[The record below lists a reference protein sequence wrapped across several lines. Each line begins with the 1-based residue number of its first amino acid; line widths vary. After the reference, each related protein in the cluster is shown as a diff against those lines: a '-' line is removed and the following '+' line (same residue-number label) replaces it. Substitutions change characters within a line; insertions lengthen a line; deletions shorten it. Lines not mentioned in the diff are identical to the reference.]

1 MNIYTQK
8 RRWKLAL
15 FLSAI
20 IIVTASLY
28 YSNIIVQKIAR
39 DERTNVQIWA
49 DAIHQKAHLV
59 NYQEQFFERLQ
70 EEERKRV
77 EIWAEAYKR
86 ILDASLT
93 DDITFYSSIIEKNTT
108 IPVILTNEKDS
119 IIFARNV
126 DFSLDEIKILKGK
139 LKREFTV
146 YPPIINSSYG
156 NTSYL
161 YYKDSRL
168 FTELRNVLN
177 NLIKTFFSEVVTNSA
192 SVPVIITDS
201 TRKNIITF
209 GNIDSTKIKSQKF
222 REKTINAMADENMP
236 IMIDLTD
243 QGIRYIFYRDS
254 SLLIQLRFYPYI
266 QLAIISLFLLIAY
279 VLFNTSRRSEQNQVW
294 VGLAKETAHQLGT
307 PLSSMMAWVEL
318 MKMEGKDNEVVKE
331 IEKDVQRLETITERF
346 SKIGSLTNL
355 EEENLVKIIYNSVDY
370 IKSRTSKN
378 IKFIINQPENII
390 IIAPVNLNLFE
401 WVIEN
406 LCKNAV
412 DAMSGIGTIKLEI
425 NEDEKQVFIDVCD
438 TGKGIPR
445 SKFKTVFIPGYTSKK
460 RGWGLGLSLSKRII
474 DNYHSGRIFV
484 KSSTLNKGTT
494 FRIILNKTR

>member
-1 MNIYTQK
+1 MI
-8 RRWKLAL
+8 
-15 FLSAI
+15 
-20 IIVTASLY
+20 
-28 YSNIIVQKIAR
+28 
-39 DERTNVQIWA
+39 
-49 DAIHQKAHLV
+49 
-59 NYQEQFFERLQ
+59 
-70 EEERKRV
+70 
-77 EIWAEAYKR
+77 
-86 ILDASLT
+86 
-93 DDITFYSSIIEKNTT
+93 
-108 IPVILTNEKDS
+108 
-119 IIFARNV
+119 
-126 DFSLDEIKILKGK
+126 
-139 LKREFTV
+139 
-146 YPPIINSSYG
+146 
-156 NTSYL
+156 
-161 YYKDSRL
+161 
-168 FTELRNVLN
+168 
-177 NLIKTFFSEVVTNSA
+177 NSA

-209 GNIDSTKIKSQKF
+209 GNIDSTKIKIQKH
-222 REKTINAMADENMP
+222 REKIINAMADENIP
-236 IMIDLTD
+236 IMIDLAD

-318 MKMEGKDNEVVKE
+318 MKMEGQDNEVVKE

-355 EEENLVKIIYNSVDY
+355 EEENLIKIIYNSVDY

-412 DAMSGIGTIKLEI
+412 DAMSGIGTIMLEI

-484 KSSTLNKGTT
+484 KTSTPNKGTT
-494 FRIILNKTR
+494 FRIILNKSR